1 MHAYIRGGIITEM
14 ERMLEIMLK
23 VNSLLTQ
30 NVIGRITHGLIGLD
44 LYIEERKENT
54 YLKDFQTL
62 TEEQVKAALLST
74 SVKMGLMPRGEV
86 TLSEEQKSFIDSVK
100 KAQAAVNEIDHKD
113 AKELEPIIEDLG
125 SRMNII
131 YRNLTHSR
139 L

>member
-1 MHAYIRGGIITEM
+1 
-14 ERMLEIMLK
+14 MLK

-30 NVIGRITHGLIGLD
+30 NVIGRITHGLMGLD

>member
-1 MHAYIRGGIITEM
+1 
-14 ERMLEIMLK
+14 MLEIMLK